1 MVILNHRIHVLARKE
16 ELEPARTEGRV
27 AVVLDILF
35 ATTSMVNAL
44 AHGAVAI
51 VPVENE
57 AAARAEAAS
66 RPAGTTLLAGELDAV
81 TLPGFAPPTP
91 LALARRDLAGRTVV
105 HSTTNGTLAFGLAR
119 GAKAVYAGAML
130 NAQALVDHL
139 LRTHP
144 DDPLLIVCAGSM
156 GNFNLEDFVG
166 AGCLVDLLASRLGAD
181 ADLSD
186 GARAARTV
194 FRSDT
199 PEALLLDSRVGRMFA
214 ARGLRD
220 EVSHCAR
227 VSTLAVVARMH
238 GHELR
243 PVGLA

>member
-1 MVILNHRIHVLARKE
+1 MVILKHRIHVLARKE
-16 ELEPARTEGRV
+16 DLEPALAAGRV

-44 AHGAVAI
+44 AHGASAI
-51 VPVENE
+51 VPVQNE

-66 RPAGTTLLAGELDAV
+66 RPAETTLLAGELDAV

-91 LALARRDLAGRTVV
+91 LALARRELDGRTVV
-105 HSTTNGTLAFGLAR
+105 HSTTNGTIAFGLAA
-119 GAKAVYAGAML
+119 GARALYAGAML

-139 LRTHP
+139 LRVHP
-144 DDPLLIVCAGSM
+144 EDPLLIVCAGSM

-166 AGCLVDLLASRLGAD
+166 AGCLVDLLAARLGAD

-186 GARAARTV
+186 GALAARTV

-199 PEALLLDSRVGRMFA
+199 PEALLLGSRVGRMFA
-214 ARGLRD
+214 ARGLGE
-220 EVSHCAR
+220 EVRYCAR
-227 VSTLAVVARMH
+227 VSTLPVVARMNE
-238 GHELR
+238 GELR
-243 PVGLA
+243 PVGTN